1 MLRSHLRLS
10 LPVGARLAA
19 PESPVVLARRGATC
33 CALIPVGAGFQP
45 ASGDLPGLV
54 GNAISIPRAWR
65 MVLLTVVVQPND
77 LGYYSLL
84 IDHEL

>member
-1 MLRSHLRLS
+1 
-10 LPVGARLAA
+10 
-19 PESPVVLARRGATC
+19 
-33 CALIPVGAGFQP
+33 
-45 ASGDLPGLV
+45 LPGLV